1 MKMLD
6 RAPVLILSLALVARL
21 ASAEDEK
28 KKDAPNPNAAP
39 PRYTDTVDVEA
50 ELPAIPPS
58 AASVTRSRVPVQEL
72 PVSASVVPR
81 RLLDAQDAFVLG
93 DALKNVS
100 GVNVGTGFGV
110 FDYFVIRGFDSLS
123 SGLVLTDGV
132 AEPESTF
139 YPLYNVR
146 QVEVVK
152 GPAAFLYGGNPL
164 AGAVQLVRKQPV
176 ASKQFANL
184 ALTYGR
190 FGTFEGT
197 ADANVAKADGS
208 LSFRLN
214 GAYQGTDGYRDVG
227 NGSGSGSIKAIN
239 PALTW
244 KPGQDTRVT
253 VNLEYVRSAWPPD
266 SGLPYLGDALA
277 GVDRKTSYQSPFDQS
292 TQDAYRLRLDAEHR
306 VSKSFLLRNK
316 VYYTD
321 LKWNSDGTLILGAF
335 PPFPGAPNYVFRT
348 MGLLDDRQ
356 KILGDQIEGVL
367 AFDTGH
373 VGHELLAGFELSRY
387 TDVFTQ
393 DVGLLPPIGLV
404 DPVETAQRPIV
415 TVPQYRQLGDSRT
428 VVCAPYV
435 VDRLTFSPRWQA
447 FAGGR
452 FDILNYDD
460 QPTATSR
467 DEKKLSPLGGITFM
481 PVKSLSL
488 YASAGKAFAPPSTQV
503 VGPREPEQ
511 SWQVETGA
519 KKTFLGGK
527 GFVAASL
534 YELQR
539 DNIAI
544 PDSSGLT
551 RQTGDQRSRGFELEL
566 SAEARKGWVAYA
578 SYAYTD
584 AELKRFAEIV
594 QLGAASFTVVDR
606 SGNRPGFAPRHLFN
620 LWTSKQFEN
629 GLGLAAGA
637 RYVGKQFIAEDNRY
651 TVDAYVLLDAAVSYR
666 TGRLRASVNLKN
678 IADREYETRGFGA
691 ASAIPGRP
699 FEVLGR
705 VEVLLG
711 AR

>member
-1 MKMLD
+1 MKTRIRIPTVFLAACLAASLTSV
-6 RAPVLILSLALVARL
+6 RA
-21 ASAEDEK
+21 DEPKDK
-28 KKDAPNPNAAP
+28 KPSPDAKDPA

-58 AASVTRSRVPVQEL
+58 TASVTRAPVPVREL

-81 RLLDAQDAFVLG
+81 SLLDAQDAFVLG

-110 FDYFVIRGFDSLS
+110 FDYFTIRGFDSLS
-123 SGLVLTDGV
+123 SGLVLTDNV

-152 GPAAFLYGGNPL
+152 GPSAFLYGGNPL

-176 ASKQFANL
+176 AKRFANL
-184 ALTYGR
+184 SLAYGR
-190 FGTFEGT
+190 FGTFEGA
-197 ADANVAKADGS
+197 ADANLASSDGS
-208 LSFRLN
+208 VSFRLN
-214 GAYQGTDGYRDVG
+214 GVYQGTDSYRNVG
-227 NGSGSGSIKAIN
+227 EGSIRAIN

-244 KPGQDTRVT
+244 RPGKDTRVT
-253 VNLEYVRSAWPPD
+253 ANFEYVRSQWPPD
-266 SGLPYLGDALA
+266 SGLPYVGDALA
-277 GVDRKTSYQSPFDQS
+277 DVDRKTSYQSPFDQS

-306 VSKSFLLRNK
+306 VGKSFLLRNK
-316 VYYTD
+316 LYYTD
-321 LKWNSDGTLILGAF
+321 LKWVSDGTLITGAF
-335 PPFPGAPNYVFRT
+335 PLPFPGAPVYAFRT
-348 MGLLDDRQ
+348 LASLNDRQ

-367 AFDTGH
+367 SFDTGK
-373 VGHELLAGFELSRY
+373 VAHELLSGFELSRY
-387 TDVFTQ
+387 TDDFTQ
-393 DVGLLPPIGLV
+393 DVGLLPPIAVVG
-404 DPVETAQRPIV
+404 PVESAQLPIL
-415 TVPQYRQLGDSRT
+415 TLPQYRQVGDSRT
-428 VVCAPYV
+428 VVCAPYL
-435 VDRLTFSPRWQA
+435 VDRLTFSPKVQA
-447 FAGGR
+447 FVGGR

-460 QPTATSR
+460 KATATSR
-467 DEKKLSPLGGITFM
+467 DANKLSPLGGITYM

-488 YASAGKAFAPPSTQV
+488 YASAGRAFAQPSTQV
-503 VGPREPEQ
+503 VGPRAPEE
-511 SWQVETGA
+511 SWQIETGA

-527 GFVAASL
+527 GFAALSL
-534 YELQR
+534 FELQR

-551 RQTGDQRSRGFELEL
+551 RQVGDQRSRGIELEL
-566 SAEARKGWVAYA
+566 SAEARKGWVTYA

-584 AELKRFAEIV
+584 AELTRFAETV
-594 QLGAASFTVVDR
+594 QTGETTFAVIDR
-606 SGNRPGFAPRHLFN
+606 SGNRPPFAPRHLFN

-637 RYVGKQFIAEDNRY
+637 RFVGKQFIAEDNRY
-651 TVDAYVLLDAAVSYR
+651 TVDDYVLLDAAVSYR
-666 TGRLRASVNLKN
+666 AGRFRASVNLKN
-678 IADREYETRGFGA
+678 IADQEYETRGFGA